1 MILNK
6 VWKLTDWML
15 DYSLA
20 FSNFFKNKNA
30 CYRPS
35 HKMSTLG
42 AGLINA
48 ITISRLYGVS
58 ETCYW
63 KLKAFT

>member
-1 MILNK
+1 MS
-6 VWKLTDWML
+6 
-15 DYSLA
+15 DYSLPSI

-35 HKMSTLG
+35 PKISTLG
-42 AGLINA
+42 VGLINV

-58 ETCYW
+58 ETC
-63 KLKAFT
+63 